1 MISFA
6 FHDVLLACN
15 VDLALPYSPEAEGLE
30 ADLVTAVKDVADSLP
45 GDSGRT
51 TSELLR
57 KLQEHVV
64 LTSDQKH
71 GQVKKAV
78 R

>member
-1 MISFA
+1 MITPSP
-6 FHDVLLACN
+6 ACN
-15 VDLALPYSPEAEGLE
+15 IDLPSSPEAEGLE

-45 GDSGRT
+45 GDSGQT

-57 KLQEHVV
+57 KLQEHVL
-64 LTSDQKH
+64 LTTDQKN
-71 GQVKKAV
+71 GQVKKSV